1 MISIIKKKKWISIN
15 YIKIKNYNMIK
26 QNPNK
31 LFIKNIKKYYEIN
44 LQHTKIKSSF
54 FFFLKHLI

>member
-1 MISIIKKKKWISIN
+1 
-15 YIKIKNYNMIK
+15 MIK